1 MSTERGCDLGAPKEG
16 ADLTAED
23 VAGAKGHVR
32 LVQRGHLHQEA
43 ITGRGRGLH
52 TSDHPAA
59 AARIAAQASSA
70 LCCLSLGCA
79 QELCSAPV
87 PEGSAPGLGVT

>member
-1 MSTERGCDLGAPKEG
+1 MHEARGPKACGLCEELCQWEQDSNPTDPNGIQRHMSTERGCDLGAPKAG

-52 TSDHPAA
+52 TSDHQQ
-59 AARIAAQASSA
+59 RQ
-70 LCCLSLGCA
+70 
-79 QELCSAPV
+79 QE
-87 PEGSAPGLGVT
+87 